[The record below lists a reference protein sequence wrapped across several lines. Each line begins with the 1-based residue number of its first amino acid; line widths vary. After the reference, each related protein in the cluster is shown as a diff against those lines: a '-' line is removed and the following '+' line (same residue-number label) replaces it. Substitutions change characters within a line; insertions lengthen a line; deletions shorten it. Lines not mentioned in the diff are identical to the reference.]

1 MYRVSISWIIVEKLG
16 LIKFFY
22 NIIVWF
28 LCVVFYEFKIIG
40 INNIVYKSLVLFYFI
55 GELLFFYLGKIVYFV
70 V

>member
-28 LCVVFYEFKIIG
+28 LCVVLYEFKIIG